1 MMECKE
7 KTGMEC
13 IFCSIING
21 EIPSKTVYEDDMIKA
36 FCDIEP
42 QAPVHIIIIP
52 KIHIKSANE
61 IDEEA
66 SRYIAHIFAKIPQI
80 AMEQGIAEDG
90 YRIIN
95 NCGKNGGQTVEH
107 LHFHLLGG
115 KDLGAKL
122 V

>member
-1 MMECKE
+1 MDCV
-7 KTGMEC
+7 
-13 IFCSIING
+13 FCSIIDG
-21 EIPSKTVYEDDMIKA
+21 AIPSKTVYEDDMIKA

-42 QAPVHIIIIP
+42 QAPVHIIIVP
-52 KIHIKSANE
+52 KKHIKSANE
-61 IDEEA
+61 IDSESVA
-66 SRYIAHIFAKIPQI
+66 YVARIFEKIPQI
-80 AMEQGIAEDG
+80 AREAGIAEDG

-115 KDLGAKL
+115 RDLGSGL

>member
-1 MMECKE
+1 MDCV
-7 KTGMEC
+7 
-13 IFCSIING
+13 FCGIING
-21 EIPSKTVYEDDMIKA
+21 QIPSKTVYEDDLIKA

-42 QAPVHIIIIP
+42 QAPVHIVIVP
-52 KIHIKSANE
+52 KIHIASANE
-61 IDEEA
+61 IGEKEA
-66 SRYIAHIFAKIPQI
+66 VYVAHIFSKAKEI
-80 AMEQGIAEDG
+80 AKSQGIDQSG

-95 NCGKNGGQTVEH
+95 NCGKDAGQTVSH

>member
-1 MMECKE
+1 MD
-7 KTGMEC
+7 C
-13 IFCSIING
+13 IFCGIING

-52 KIHIKSANE
+52 KNHIKSANE
-61 IDEEA
+61 ITADNA
-66 SRYIAHIFAKIPQI
+66 KYITRIFEKIPQI
-80 AMEQGIAEDG
+80 AREQGLDEDG

-115 KDLGAKL
+115 RDLGAKL

>member
-1 MMECKE
+1 MD
-7 KTGMEC
+7 C

-21 EIPSKTVYEDDMIKA
+21 DIPSKTVYEDDKIKA

-52 KIHIKSANE
+52 KKHIKSANDVTAE
-61 IDEEA
+61 DAE
-66 SRYIAHIFAKIPQI
+66 YIAHIFAKIPQI
-80 AMEQGIAEDG
+80 ASEQGIADDG

-115 KDLGAKL
+115 RDLGAGL

>member
-1 MMECKE
+1 MDCV
-7 KTGMEC
+7 
-13 IFCSIING
+13 FCSIING
-21 EIPSKTVYEDDMIKA
+21 AIPSKTVYEDDMIKA

-42 QAPVHIIIIP
+42 QAPVHIIIVP
-52 KIHIKSANE
+52 KKHIKSANE
-61 IDEEA
+61 IDAETSA
-66 SRYIAHIFAKIPQI
+66 YAARIFEKIPQI
-80 AMEQGIAEDG
+80 AREAGIAEDG

-115 KDLGAKL
+115 RDLGSGL